1 MDDPVIRQSLQHF
14 QGTQIG
20 VLLHVISVKINNW
33 KLFGRMICI
42 EENELTLIQMNF
54 QTTYKRAYQC
64 CRRKK
69 ETSTKPVVWTYWK
82 EKLLTMGESKIV
94 DIVEH
99 TYPDLNV
106 CWNDKESNKEL
117 INAPD
122 KLGHNPL
129 KNADHKLLEEVSMSI
144 NNWKRL
150 GRVIGYEEYEL
161 DVIEANYQTKYERL
175 YMCITSKMKTSTVSH
190 DWSYWKEKLLT
201 SGEANFVHFCEHRT
215 RANFKELEPF
225 QLRYVL
231 DMMCRKIIDWREC
244 EEVLGLNH
252 LRKDLEINEIYDVQL
267 KNWKRRRRRTS
278 IFLKSPK
285 VLEEKCLLKKNVIGE
300 IANKYPNLL
309 KDNPV
314 DFNDADSVQISSSH
328 PPQHSDIHDLN
339 PDEAIGIFFDAASV
353 LISPFWQDFARDAG
367 IEQSIVYKIA
377 TTIKGTLQERSFTLL
392 HQMKDS
398 TPEVGWER
406 MKHILQ
412 ELDQN
417 LVITALQYTIED
429 LEKKYGAIK
438 FFER

>member
-1 MDDPVIRQSLQHF
+1 
-14 QGTQIG
+14 
-20 VLLHVISVKINNW
+20 VKINNW
-33 KLFGRMICI
+33 KLFGRMIGI

-64 CRRKK
+64 CRRKIEK
-69 ETSTKPVVWTYWK
+69 STKPVVWTYWK
-82 EKLLTMGESKIV
+82 EKLLTMGEAKIV

-106 CWNDKESNKEL
+106 RWNDK
-117 INAPD
+117 
-122 KLGHNPL
+122 
-129 KNADHKLLEEVSMSI
+129 DHKLLEEVSMSI

-215 RANFKELEPF
+215 RANFKELAPF

-231 DMMCRKIIDWREC
+231 DIMCRKIIDWREC
-244 EEVLGLNH
+244 EKVLGLNH
-252 LRKDLEINEIYDVQL
+252 LRKDLEINEIYDEQL
-267 KNWKRRRRRTS
+267 KNIKSFSEKGKPVSFWKRRRRRRRS
-278 IFLKSPK
+278 NFLTLGEKKLFNEIEHKSLDF
-285 VLEEKCLLKKNVIGE
+285 LEEKSLLNSVIGE
-300 IANKYPNLL
+300 IENKYPNLL

-314 DFNDADSVQISSSH
+314 DFNDADYVQISSSH

-377 TTIKGTLQERSFTLL
+377 TTIKATLQERSFTLL
-392 HQMKDS
+392 HQMKYS

-417 LVITALQYTIED
+417 LVITALEYTIED
-429 LEKKYGAIK
+429 LEKKYGTIK